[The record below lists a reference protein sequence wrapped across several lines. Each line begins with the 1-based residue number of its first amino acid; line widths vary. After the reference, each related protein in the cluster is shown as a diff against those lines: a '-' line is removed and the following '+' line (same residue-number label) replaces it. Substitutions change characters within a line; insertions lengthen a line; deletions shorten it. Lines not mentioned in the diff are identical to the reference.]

1 MNINLGDTRWLID
14 QAGKAGLL
22 RNQLA
27 YLLATAYHE
36 TAHTMKPIKEQGSD
50 KYLKSKKYY
59 PYIGRG
65 YAQITWKENYEKVS
79 KLLNIDCVKK
89 PDLLLNPEYAVPAI
103 IAGMKDGW
111 FTGKK
116 LSDYITLQRSDFK
129 NARRIIN
136 GMDKADLIAGYAKQ
150 YDKALLEIGYGV
162 ALEVTAPANDVI
174 PPPNVD
180 KPVSK
185 SSRLWSW
192 LTAGG
197 GSVALPFVDWKVQ
210 IIIVIGIIALA
221 AYAIFTM
228 PTVRA
233 KFEKWID
240 AL

>member
-1 MNINLGDTRWLID
+1 MNINLGDTRWIID
-14 QAGKAGLL
+14 EAEKGGLL

-65 YAQITWKENYEKVS
+65 YAQVTWKENYDKVS
-79 KLLNIDCVKK
+79 KLLNIDCINK

-103 IAGMKDGW
+103 IAGMNEGW

-116 LSDYITLQRSDFK
+116 LSDYITFQRSDFK

-150 YDKALLEIGYGV
+150 YDKALLEIGYGIDQ
-162 ALEVTAPANDVI
+162 EVTAPANEVI
-174 PPPNVD
+174 PIPNVD
-180 KPVSK
+180 KPITK
-185 SSRLWSW
+185 SPRLWSW
-192 LTAGG
+192 LTASS
-197 GSVALPFVDWKVQ
+197 GSVALPFVDWSVQ
-210 IIIVIGIIALA
+210 MIIATGIIVLA

>member
-1 MNINLGDTRWLID
+1 MNINLGDTRALIKE
-14 QAGKAGLL
+14 AEKAGLL

-27 YLLATAYHE
+27 HVLATAYHE
-36 TAHTMKPIKEQGSD
+36 TAHTMKPIEEQGSD

-65 YAQITWKENYEKVS
+65 YAQVTWKENYEKVA
-79 KLLNIDCVKK
+79 KLLNIDCVNK
-89 PDLLLNPEYAVPAI
+89 PDLLLEPEYAVPAI
-103 IAGMKDGW
+103 ITGMKDGW

-136 GMDKADLIAGYAKQ
+136 GMDKADLIAEYARL

-162 ALEVTAPANDVI
+162 AQEVTAPANEVI

-192 LTAGG
+192 LTVEGG
-197 GSVALPFVDWKVQ
+197 VLNCPLITGKC
-210 IIIVIGIIALA
+210 
-221 AYAIFTM
+221 
-228 PTVRA
+228 R
-233 KFEKWID
+233 
-240 AL
+240 